1 MTGNNRASTH
11 PRTASSNGTSTVGRR
26 RFLRATG
33 GAVTAVAGLAALG
46 GQAAAHFEET
56 LDIDVKPGEQ
66 TNHIDS
72 DGYGVVPVAV
82 HQTDDFD
89 PTSRDV
95 RYRFGAPDVVGGG
108 GGARPIRD
116 GFATDVDDDGRAD
129 LVLLFPQSEAGF
141 GSETTEARLVW
152 ERSADGTHGL
162 AGTDDVTVT
171 DRRHWW
177 D

>member
-1 MTGNNRASTH
+1 MTSEKRSQTRRSAATTNST
-11 PRTASSNGTSTVGRR
+11 TTVGRR
-26 RFLRATG
+26 RFLRVTGATT
-33 GAVTAVAGLAALG
+33 TAALGIAALG

-66 TNHIDS
+66 TNRIDS
-72 DGYGVVPVAV
+72 DGYGIVPVAV

-108 GGARPIRD
+108 GARPIRD
-116 GFATDVDDDGRAD
+116 GFATDVDDDGRAA

-141 GSETTEARLVW
+141 GSETTEVRLVW
-152 ERSADGTHGL
+152 EQSADGTHGL